1 MKGDIPQRS
10 IRSSISRIVEFIAPR
25 MISSVM
31 ASTAGGESGD
41 AGPWVTTRSD
51 LALMERIVAE
61 RRRGKAPWGATAPHG
76 VCDRLRQGD
85 APGQTHR
92 GARLQH
98 QDDSVGPRRH

>member
-61 RRRGKAPWGATAPHG
+61 RRRGKAPWGATAPTACAIDYGRVMLPARHTE
-76 VCDRLRQGD
+76 
-85 APGQTHR
+85 APDFNTR
-92 GARLQH
+92 TTR
-98 QDDSVGPRRH
+98 